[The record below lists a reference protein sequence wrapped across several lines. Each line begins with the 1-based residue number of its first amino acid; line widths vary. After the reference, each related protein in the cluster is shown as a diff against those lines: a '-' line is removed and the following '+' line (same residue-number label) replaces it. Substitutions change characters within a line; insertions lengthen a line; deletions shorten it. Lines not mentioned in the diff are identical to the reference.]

1 MAKGYIVTT
10 YRSIKDPAKLA
21 AYAKIAGPA
30 IEKMGGHILVRGLPT
45 QVHEKGVQQRVVIVE
60 FESVQKAIAAHDSA
74 GYQQA
79 LGLLG
84 DGAERDMR
92 IVEGLT

>member
-10 YRSIKDPAKLA
+10 YRSIRDSAKLA
-21 AYAKIAGPA
+21 AYAKVAGPA
-30 IEKMGGHILVRGLPT
+30 IEKMGGRILVRGVPA
-45 QVHEKGVQQRVVIVE
+45 QVHENGIQERVVIVE
-60 FESVQKAIAAHDSA
+60 FDTVQKAIAAHDSE

-79 LGLLG
+79 LALLG
-84 DGAERDMR
+84 DGADRDMR

>member
-10 YRSIKDPAKLA
+10 YRSIKDSAKLA
-21 AYAKIAGPA
+21 AYAKVAGPA
-30 IEKMGGHILVRGLPT
+30 IEKMGGRILVRGVPK
-45 QVHEKGVQQRVVIVE
+45 QVHEKGLPQRVVIVE
-60 FESVQKAIAAHDSA
+60 FDSVDKAIAAHDSE

-92 IVEGLT
+92 IIEGLT